1 MDYAEAIGCVVVE
14 ELKTSVETFFDRGEI
29 HNDEKNTLRSLLE
42 VISYYSVKDEYE
54 AFFRMNKRQIE
65 TALGV
70 DESVGPNTLTIE
82 MISENP
88 DGSANVDV
96 TMGSEIKNTVMSEGV
111 NFLLM
116 KGVLNGTTDEVL
128 RWAQRGKQEENTDS
142 IMERYHAARADAEE
156 RDF

>member
-1 MDYAEAIGCVVVE
+1 MDYTEAIGRIVVE
-14 ELKTSVETFFDRGEI
+14 ELKTSAETFFDRGEI
-29 HNDEKNTLRSLLE
+29 HDDEKNTLRSLLE

-54 AFFRMNKRQIE
+54 AFFRMNNRQIE

-70 DESVGPNTLTIE
+70 DESIGPNMLTIE

-96 TMGSEIKNTVMSEGV
+96 TMGSEVKSTVMSEGV

-116 KGVLNGTTDEVL
+116 KGVLNGTTDDIL

-142 IMERYHAARADAEE
+142 IMEKFNVARADGEN
-156 RDF
+156 DLS